1 MPHSLRR
8 SVAVC
13 VCVCVCVCVRACAAR
28 ACMPCRVCVYRVCS
42 MCNVCEAVSPRPRD
56 DVSLRSLVRCGVCP
70 HSELEKKT

>member
-13 VCVCVCVCVRACAAR
+13 VCVCVVC
-28 ACMPCRVCVYRVCS
+28 
-42 MCNVCEAVSPRPRD
+42 VCEAVSPRPRG

-70 HSELEKKT
+70 HSEFRRKNHETKPSGQPNLKSSSNKV